1 MNFADLQNI
10 WASAHNRPTASELEA
25 QKQRFV
31 RALTRQR
38 RGFFAFLAL
47 PVAALLVMT
56 ALVNWRTFGP
66 SGATAGDEWAGPLL
80 LLLPWTAVFVFI
92 RLQIAHVRRHA
103 DYRESIPAS
112 LRALLDANRRA
123 QLRATTILWLHV
135 ASLPLLALAISQ
147 LAEAGKLRPH
157 ELRSMAVFFGGVIIV
172 SIVGVLFIRACKL
185 RPERERLL
193 VLLRD
198 YEEIRVVGA
207 EL

>member
-10 WASAHNRPTASELEA
+10 WASAHNVPSPAELAA
-25 QKQRFV
+25 QKARFV
-31 RALTRQR
+31 RTLERKR

-157 ELRSMAVFFGGVIIV
+157 ELRSMAVFFGGLIV
-172 SIVGVLFIRACKL
+172 ASIVGLLIVRTRKL
-185 RPERERLL
+185 RPRRERLQA
-193 VLLRD
+193 LLSD
-198 YEEIRVVGA
+198 YEEAG
-207 EL
+207 E